1 MEKEYGD
8 AAPRSNPPTVCLDS
22 SSAPHKKVESTLQK
36 SAESKEKERDSKLN
50 YFDHFEQQRSFKY
63 NHSFVVYISLAQIAV
78 FVYHVILLANKGIT
92 VDIYGPFY
100 TEVNQKATFARH

>member
-1 MEKEYGD
+1 MENGD
-8 AAPRSNPPTVCLDS
+8 SAPRSNPPTVCLDS
-22 SSAPHKKVESTLQK
+22 SPHKKVESTLQK
-36 SAESKEKERDSKLN
+36 SAESKERDAKLN
-50 YFDHFEQQRSFKY
+50 YFDHFEQLRSFKY